1 MRNLQKDQIWTESR
15 SIKLSRILV
24 YLFFA
29 ALVVCDA
36 GGWWLVH
43 FICESVVYQ
52 NHGPAGAYVLLA
64 CLYLC
69 SVPGY
74 WMLYNLHC
82 LLRNI
87 QAARVFLPVNVK
99 LLRQI
104 SWCCFAA
111 CGICL
116 CCTPAWPSL
125 FLVATAAAFVGLI
138 VRIVK
143 NVFEQAIRMKDEL
156 DFTV

>member
-1 MRNLQKDQIWTESR
+1 MKDLQKDRIWSESK
-15 SIKLSRILV
+15 SIRLSRALV
-24 YLFFA
+24 YLFTA
-29 ALVVCDA
+29 ALAACDI
-36 GGWWLVH
+36 GGWWLVR
-43 FICESVVYQ
+43 FVCENVGYR

-74 WMLYNLHC
+74 WMLYSLHC

-87 QAARVFLPVNVK
+87 QTARVFLPVNIK
-99 LLRQI
+99 LLRHI

-116 CCTPAWPSL
+116 CCTPIWPSL

-143 NVFEQAIRMKDEL
+143 NVFEQALRMKDEL